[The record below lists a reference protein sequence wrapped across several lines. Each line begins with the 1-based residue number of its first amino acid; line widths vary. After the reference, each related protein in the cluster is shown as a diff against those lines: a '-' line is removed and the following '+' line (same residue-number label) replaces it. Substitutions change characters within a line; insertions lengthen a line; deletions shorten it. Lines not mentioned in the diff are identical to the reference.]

1 MNASVPPCNR
11 ESEVLDLIGIG
22 QWPARADAQLAGHVA
37 SCPHCSDLVVVASAI
52 VDERDHGEH
61 QPRLPD
67 AGIVWLRAQL
77 RARDE
82 ARRRAARPLLVAQIA
97 GAAVVIAILAMWSG
111 GLMDRVPA
119 LAASGWAVLTD
130 LFARQPA
137 VVTDA
142 RAQSSSAVSP
152 TIGSWLLPA
161 LIAATLAAIMLAV
174 GVSRL
179 ADDENGL

>member
-1 MNASVPPCNR
+1 
-11 ESEVLDLIGIG
+11 
-22 QWPARADAQLAGHVA
+22 
-37 SCPHCSDLVVVASAI
+37 
-52 VDERDHGEH
+52 
-61 QPRLPD
+61 
-67 AGIVWLRAQL
+67 
-77 RARDE
+77 
-82 ARRRAARPLLVAQIA
+82 
-97 GAAVVIAILAMWSG
+97 
-111 GLMDRVPA
+111 